1 MPYVMIPGLLS
12 LVGKEAAE
20 KIDSGIT
27 MLMSPPSGGKT
38 LFCRQM
44 ISDYLQS
51 GAYCIYINS
60 SMTRKEYQNLF
71 KNVTNEQQI
80 EKLKF
85 LNPYLVSAGTDETDI
100 STSINDPKLSA
111 TLREIQNT
119 IDAWTT
125 SVTNTNKATTNQESM
140 STVSDNNTKYA
151 IFIDSLTHLITL
163 FEEDKVFKFINALS
177 FLIKEIEATAVITM
191 SGTQSS
197 NGTIMNKLSS
207 IFDIILEIE
216 VQEESDKIKRK
227 LKLVSIK
234 GAGKKSAST
243 VFDIEEDGNLKFESE
258 ATSKSKLSI
267 CGLCKAPILEEP
279 EYYLDMPFHQNHV
292 KIYMKLAGA
301 FGQARV
307 SDAGPSGVIDAS
319 FFFVDVVGLSD
330 PALSVRRQI
339 EKIEVLN
346 DIIGHCETFKKASDK
361 RVLPTGDGMAIGF
374 MLSPESPLQL
384 GIELHKAL
392 KKYNT
397 HTSKEDGSF
406 LDVRIGLASGSVFIV
421 NDVNSNQNIWGP
433 GIIFARRVMDVG
445 DGGHILLAGPL
456 AESLLTLDDK
466 YKGMINLLGDYQVKH
481 GQIIKIY
488 SAFYQNEFG
497 NSAIPVRFKSG

>member
-1 MPYVMIPGLLS
+1 MPEVKIPGLSS
-12 LVGKEAAE
+12 LIGQAAAE
-20 KIDSGIT
+20 KTDSGIIL
-27 MLMSPPSGGKT
+27 LMSPPGGGKT
-38 LFCRQM
+38 LFCRKM
-44 ISDYLQS
+44 ITESLQNGS
-51 GAYCIYINS
+51 ACIYINS

-71 KNVTNEQQI
+71 NNITDEKI

-85 LNPYLVSAGTDETDI
+85 LNPYLVASAKELDT
-100 STSINDPKLSA
+100 STSMNDPKLSA
-111 TLREIQNT
+111 TLQEIQNK
-119 IDAWTT
+119 IDGWSS
-125 SVTNTNKATTNQESM
+125 SVTNPNKGTTQES
-140 STVSDNNTKYA
+140 TPIQSDSTKYV
-151 IFIDSLTHLITL
+151 IVVDSLTHMFTL
-163 FEEDKVFKFINALS
+163 FEEDKVLKFVNALS
-177 FLIKEIEATAVITM
+177 FLIRELEATALITM

-197 NGTIMNKLSS
+197 NGAILNKLSS
-207 IFDIILEIE
+207 IFDIVFEIE
-216 VQEESDKIKRK
+216 VQEDSDKIKRK

-234 GAGKKSAST
+234 GAGSKSAT
-243 VFDIEEDGNLKFESE
+243 ALFNIEEDGNLKFESE
-258 ATSKSKLSI
+258 ASSKSKLSI

-279 EYYLDMPFHQNHV
+279 EYYLDMPFHHNHV

-307 SDAGPSGVIDAS
+307 SDVGPSGVIDAS

-330 PALSVRRQI
+330 PSLSVRRQI
-339 EKIEVLN
+339 EKIEALN
-346 DIIGHCETFKKASDK
+346 NLIGHCETFKKASDK

-374 MLSPESPLQL
+374 MSSPESPLQL
-384 GIELHKAL
+384 GIELHQAL

-406 LDVRIGLASGSVFIV
+406 LGVRIGLASGSVFIV

-466 YKGMINLLGDYQVKH
+466 YRSMINLLGDFQVKH

-488 SAFYQNEFG
+488 SAYSPNEFG
-497 NSAIPVRFKSG
+497 NSAIPARFKS

>member
-1 MPYVMIPGLLS
+1 MPDVIIPGFSS
-12 LVGKEAAE
+12 LIRQAGAE
-20 KIDSGIT
+20 KIDSGIIL
-27 MLMSPPSGGKT
+27 LMSPPGGGKT
-38 LFCRQM
+38 LYCRQM
-44 ISDYLQS
+44 ILESLEE
-51 GAYCIYINS
+51 GASCIYINS
-60 SMTRKEYQNLF
+60 SMTRREYQNLF
-71 KNVTNEQQI
+71 KSVTEEKI
-80 EKLKF
+80 KKLKF
-85 LNPYLVSAGTDETDI
+85 LNPYLVATGNKESDT
-100 STSINDPKLSA
+100 STGINDPKLSA
-111 TLREIQNT
+111 TLQEIQNT
-119 IDAWTT
+119 IDEWTS
-125 SVTNTNKATTNQESM
+125 SVTNTNTGTNQES
-140 STVSDNNTKYA
+140 TTLSDNSKFA
-151 IFIDSLTHLITL
+151 IFIDSLTHMFTL
-163 FEEDKVFKFINALS
+163 FEEDKVLKFINALS
-177 FLIKEIEATAVITM
+177 FLIKELEATALITM

-197 NGTIMNKLSS
+197 NGTILNKLSS
-207 IFDIILEIE
+207 IFDIVLEIE

-227 LKLVSIK
+227 LKLVSMK
-234 GAGKKSAST
+234 GAGSKSSSA

-279 EYYLDMPFHQNHV
+279 EYYLDMPFHHNHV

-307 SDAGPSGVIDAS
+307 SDVGPSGVIDAA

-339 EKIEVLN
+339 EKIEALN
-346 DIIGHCETFKKASDK
+346 DMIGHCETFKKASDK

-384 GIELHKAL
+384 GIDLHHAL

-397 HTSKEDGSF
+397 HTNKEDGSF

-466 YKGMINLLGDYQVKH
+466 YRDMINLLGDYQVKH

-488 SAFYQNEFG
+488 SAHSGNEFG
-497 NSAIPVRFKSG
+497 NSVIPARFKS

>member
-1 MPYVMIPGLLS
+1 MPDVIIPGFSS
-12 LVGKEAAE
+12 LVGQADAE
-20 KIDSGIT
+20 KTDSAIIL
-27 MLMSPPSGGKT
+27 LMSPPGGGKT
-38 LFCRQM
+38 LYCRQM
-44 ISDYLQS
+44 IIESLQN
-51 GAYCIYINS
+51 GASCIYVNS

-71 KNVTNEQQI
+71 KNISDDNI
-80 EKLKF
+80 KKLKF
-85 LNPYLVSAGTDETDI
+85 LNPYLVATATKDSDISAGI
-100 STSINDPKLSA
+100 GDPKLSA
-111 TLREIQNT
+111 TLQEIQNT
-119 IDAWTT
+119 INEWT
-125 SVTNTNKATTNQESM
+125 SSITNTNTGTNQEST
-140 STVSDNNTKYA
+140 STLSNNPKFV
-151 IFIDSLTHLITL
+151 ISIDSLTHMLTL
-163 FEEDKVFKFINALS
+163 FEEDKVLKFINSLS
-177 FLIKEIEATAVITM
+177 FLIKELEATALITM
-191 SGTQSS
+191 SGTLSG
-197 NGTIMNKLSS
+197 NGTILNKLSS
-207 IFDIILEIE
+207 IFDIVFEIE
-216 VQEESDKIKRK
+216 VQEESDKIKRR
-227 LKLVSIK
+227 LKLISMK
-234 GAGKKSAST
+234 GAGNKAAST
-243 VFDIEEDGNLKFESE
+243 LFGIEDEGNLRFDSESK
-258 ATSKSKLSI
+258 SKSKLSI

-279 EYYLDMPFHQNHV
+279 EYYLDMPFHSNHV

-307 SDAGPSGVIDAS
+307 SDVGPSGVIDAS

-339 EKIEVLN
+339 EKIEALN
-346 DIIGHCETFKKASDK
+346 DMIGHCETFKKTSDK

-384 GIELHKAL
+384 GIELHQTL

-397 HTSKEDGSF
+397 HTNKEDGSF

-488 SAFYQNEFG
+488 SAYAGNEFG
-497 NSAIPVRFKSG
+497 NPVTPARFKS

>member
-1 MPYVMIPGLLS
+1 MPDVIIPGFSS
-12 LVGKEAAE
+12 LVGQAGAE
-20 KIDSGIT
+20 KTESGIIL
-27 MLMSPPSGGKT
+27 LMSPPGGGKT
-38 LFCRQM
+38 LYCRQM
-44 ISDYLQS
+44 ILESLED
-51 GAYCIYINS
+51 GASCIYINS

-71 KNVTNEQQI
+71 KSVTE
-80 EKLKF
+80 EKIKKLRF
-85 LNPYLVSAGTDETDI
+85 LNPYLVTTGTKESDI
-100 STSINDPKLSA
+100 STGINDLKLSA
-111 TLREIQNT
+111 TLQEIQNT
-119 IDAWTT
+119 IKQWTS
-125 SVTNTNKATTNQESM
+125 SVTNTNTGTNQES
-140 STVSDNNTKYA
+140 TTLGNNTKYA
-151 IFIDSLTHLITL
+151 IFIDSLTHMFTL
-163 FEEDKVFKFINALS
+163 FEEDKVLKFINALS
-177 FLIKEIEATAVITM
+177 FLIKEIEATALITM

-197 NGTIMNKLSS
+197 NGTILNKLSS
-207 IFDIILEIE
+207 IFDIVLEID
-216 VQEESDKIKRK
+216 VQEEADKIKRK
-227 LKLVSIK
+227 LKLVSMK
-234 GAGKKSAST
+234 GAGSKSASA

-279 EYYLDMPFHQNHV
+279 EYYLDMPFHHNHV

-307 SDAGPSGVIDAS
+307 SDVGPSGVIDAA

-339 EKIEVLN
+339 EKIEALN
-346 DIIGHCETFKKASDK
+346 DMIGHCETFKKASDK

-384 GIELHKAL
+384 GIDLHHAL

-397 HTSKEDGSF
+397 HTNKEDGSF

-466 YKGMINLLGDYQVKH
+466 YRGMINLLGDYQVKH

-488 SAFYQNEFG
+488 SAYSGNEFG
-497 NSAIPVRFKSG
+497 NSAVPARFKS

>member
-1 MPYVMIPGLLS
+1 MPDVIIPGFSS
-12 LVGKEAAE
+12 LVGQAGAE
-20 KIDSGIT
+20 KTDSGIIL
-27 MLMSPPSGGKT
+27 LMSPPGGGKT
-38 LFCRQM
+38 LYCRQM
-44 ISDYLQS
+44 ILDSLEN
-51 GAYCIYINS
+51 GASCIYINS

-71 KNVTNEQQI
+71 KSITEEKI
-80 EKLKF
+80 KKLKF
-85 LNPYLVSAGTDETDI
+85 LNPYLVATGTKESDI
-100 STSINDPKLSA
+100 STGINDPKLSA
-111 TLREIQNT
+111 TLQEIQNT
-119 IDAWTT
+119 IDEWTS
-125 SVTNTNKATTNQESM
+125 SVTNTNTGTNQES
-140 STVSDNNTKYA
+140 TTLSDNTKYA
-151 IFIDSLTHLITL
+151 IFIDSLTHMFTL
-163 FEEDKVFKFINALS
+163 FEEDKVLKFINALS
-177 FLIKEIEATAVITM
+177 FLIKELEATALITM

-197 NGTIMNKLSS
+197 NGTILNKLSS
-207 IFDIILEIE
+207 IFDIVLEID
-216 VQEESDKIKRK
+216 VQEEADKIKRK
-227 LKLVSIK
+227 LKLVSMK
-234 GAGKKSAST
+234 GAGSKSASA

-258 ATSKSKLSI
+258 AASKSKLSI

-279 EYYLDMPFHQNHV
+279 EYYLDMPFHHNHV

-307 SDAGPSGVIDAS
+307 SDVGPSGVIDAA

-339 EKIEVLN
+339 EKIEALN
-346 DIIGHCETFKKASDK
+346 DMIGHCETFKKASDK

-384 GIELHKAL
+384 GIDSHHAL

-397 HTSKEDGSF
+397 HTNKEDGSF

-466 YKGMINLLGDYQVKH
+466 YRGMINLLGDYQVKH

-488 SAFYQNEFG
+488 SAYSGNEFG
-497 NSAIPVRFKSG
+497 NSATPARFKS

>member
-1 MPYVMIPGLLS
+1 MPDVIIPGFSS
-12 LVGKEAAE
+12 LVGQAGAE
-20 KIDSGIT
+20 KADSGIIL
-27 MLMSPPSGGKT
+27 LMSPPGGGKT
-38 LFCRQM
+38 LYCRQM
-44 ISDYLQS
+44 ILESLEN
-51 GAYCIYINS
+51 GASCIYINS

-71 KNVTNEQQI
+71 KSVTEEKI
-80 EKLKF
+80 KKLKF
-85 LNPYLVSAGTDETDI
+85 LNPYLVATGTEESDI
-100 STSINDPKLSA
+100 STGINDPKLSA
-111 TLREIQNT
+111 TLQEIQNT
-119 IDAWTT
+119 IDEWTS
-125 SVTNTNKATTNQESM
+125 SVTNTNTGTNQES
-140 STVSDNNTKYA
+140 TTLSDNTKYA
-151 IFIDSLTHLITL
+151 IFIDSLTHMFTL
-163 FEEDKVFKFINALS
+163 FEEDKVLKFINALS
-177 FLIKEIEATAVITM
+177 FLIKELEATGLITM

-197 NGTIMNKLSS
+197 NGTILNKLSS
-207 IFDIILEIE
+207 IFDIVLEID

-227 LKLVSIK
+227 LKLVSMK
-234 GAGKKSAST
+234 GAGSKSASA

-258 ATSKSKLSI
+258 ATLKSKLSI

-279 EYYLDMPFHQNHV
+279 EYHLDMPFHHNHV

-307 SDAGPSGVIDAS
+307 SDAGPSGVIDAA

-339 EKIEVLN
+339 EKIEALN

-384 GIELHKAL
+384 GIDLHHAL

-397 HTSKEDGSF
+397 HTNKEDGSF

-466 YKGMINLLGDYQVKH
+466 YRGMINLLGDYQVKH

-488 SAFYQNEFG
+488 SAYLGNEFG
-497 NSAIPVRFKSG
+497 NSVIPARFRS

>member
-1 MPYVMIPGLLS
+1 MPDVIIPGFSS
-12 LVGKEAAE
+12 LVGQAGAE
-20 KIDSGIT
+20 KTDSGIIL
-27 MLMSPPSGGKT
+27 LMSPPGGGKT
-38 LFCRQM
+38 LYCRQM
-44 ISDYLQS
+44 ILESLEN
-51 GAYCIYINS
+51 GASCIYINS

-71 KNVTNEQQI
+71 KSVTEEKI
-80 EKLKF
+80 KKLKF
-85 LNPYLVSAGTDETDI
+85 LNPYLVATGTKESDI
-100 STSINDPKLSA
+100 STGINDPKLSA
-111 TLREIQNT
+111 TLQEIQNT
-119 IDAWTT
+119 INEWTS
-125 SVTNTNKATTNQESM
+125 SVTKTNTGTNQES
-140 STVSDNNTKYA
+140 TTLSDNTKYA
-151 IFIDSLTHLITL
+151 IFIDSLTHMFTL
-163 FEEDKVFKFINALS
+163 FEEDKVLKFINALS
-177 FLIKEIEATAVITM
+177 FLIKELEATALITM

-197 NGTIMNKLSS
+197 NGTILNKLSS
-207 IFDIILEIE
+207 IFDIVLEID
-216 VQEESDKIKRK
+216 VQEEADKIKRK
-227 LKLVSIK
+227 LKLVSMK
-234 GAGKKSAST
+234 GAGSKSASA

-279 EYYLDMPFHQNHV
+279 EYYLDMPFHHNHV

-307 SDAGPSGVIDAS
+307 SDVGPSGVIDAA

-339 EKIEVLN
+339 EKIEALN
-346 DIIGHCETFKKASDK
+346 DMIGHCETFKKASDK

-384 GIELHKAL
+384 GIDLHHAL

-397 HTSKEDGSF
+397 HTNKEDGSF

-421 NDVNSNQNIWGP
+421 NDENSNQNIWGP

-466 YKGMINLLGDYQVKH
+466 YKSMINLLGDYQVKH

-488 SAFYQNEFG
+488 SAYSGNEFG
-497 NSAIPVRFKSG
+497 NSSTPVRFKS

>member
-1 MPYVMIPGLLS
+1 MPDVIIPGFSS
-12 LVGKEAAE
+12 LVGQAGAE
-20 KIDSGIT
+20 KTDSGIIL
-27 MLMSPPSGGKT
+27 LMSPPGGGKT
-38 LFCRQM
+38 LYCRQM
-44 ISDYLQS
+44 ILESLEN
-51 GAYCIYINS
+51 GASCIYINS

-71 KNVTNEQQI
+71 KSVTEEKI
-80 EKLKF
+80 KKLKF
-85 LNPYLVSAGTDETDI
+85 LNPYLVATGTKESDI
-100 STSINDPKLSA
+100 STGINDPKLSA
-111 TLREIQNT
+111 TLQEIQNT
-119 IDAWTT
+119 IDEWTS
-125 SVTNTNKATTNQESM
+125 SVTNTNTGTNQES
-140 STVSDNNTKYA
+140 TTLSDNTKYA
-151 IFIDSLTHLITL
+151 IFIDSLTHMFTL
-163 FEEDKVFKFINALS
+163 FEEDKVLKFINALS
-177 FLIKEIEATAVITM
+177 FLIKELEATALITM

-197 NGTIMNKLSS
+197 NGTILNKLSS
-207 IFDIILEIE
+207 IFDIVLEID
-216 VQEESDKIKRK
+216 VQEEADKIKRK
-227 LKLVSIK
+227 LKLVSMK
-234 GAGKKSAST
+234 GAGSKSASA

-279 EYYLDMPFHQNHV
+279 EYYLDMPFHHNHV

-307 SDAGPSGVIDAS
+307 SDVGPSGVIDAA

-339 EKIEVLN
+339 EKIEALN
-346 DIIGHCETFKKASDK
+346 DMIGHCETFKKASDK

-384 GIELHKAL
+384 GIDLHHAL

-397 HTSKEDGSF
+397 HTNKEDGSF

-488 SAFYQNEFG
+488 SAYSGNEFG
-497 NSAIPVRFKSG
+497 NSIIPARFKS

>member
-1 MPYVMIPGLLS
+1 MPDVIIPGFSS
-12 LVGKEAAE
+12 LVGQAGAE
-20 KIDSGIT
+20 KIDSGIIL
-27 MLMSPPSGGKT
+27 LMSPPGGGKT
-38 LFCRQM
+38 LYCRQM
-44 ISDYLQS
+44 ILESLED
-51 GAYCIYINS
+51 GASCIYINS

-71 KNVTNEQQI
+71 KSVTE
-80 EKLKF
+80 EKIKKLRF
-85 LNPYLVSAGTDETDI
+85 LNPYLVTTGTKESDI
-100 STSINDPKLSA
+100 STGINDLKLSA
-111 TLREIQNT
+111 TLQEIQNT
-119 IDAWTT
+119 INQWTS
-125 SVTNTNKATTNQESM
+125 SVTNTNTGTNQES
-140 STVSDNNTKYA
+140 TTLGNNTKYA
-151 IFIDSLTHLITL
+151 IFIDSLTHMFTL
-163 FEEDKVFKFINALS
+163 FEEDKVLKFINALS
-177 FLIKEIEATAVITM
+177 FLIKEIEATALITM

-197 NGTIMNKLSS
+197 NGTILNKLSS
-207 IFDIILEIE
+207 IFDIVLEID
-216 VQEESDKIKRK
+216 VQEEADKIKRK
-227 LKLVSIK
+227 LKLVSMK
-234 GAGKKSAST
+234 GAGSKSASA

-279 EYYLDMPFHQNHV
+279 EYYLDMPFHHNHV

-307 SDAGPSGVIDAS
+307 SDVGPSGVIDAA

-339 EKIEVLN
+339 EKIEALN
-346 DIIGHCETFKKASDK
+346 DMIGHCETFKKASDK

-384 GIELHKAL
+384 GIDLHHAL

-397 HTSKEDGSF
+397 HTNKEDGSF
-406 LDVRIGLASGSVFIV
+406 LDVRIGLASGPVFIV

-466 YKGMINLLGDYQVKH
+466 YRGMINLLGDYQVKH

-488 SAFYQNEFG
+488 SAYSGNEFG
-497 NSAIPVRFKSG
+497 NSAVPARFKS

>member
-1 MPYVMIPGLLS
+1 MIPGLSS
-12 LVGKEAAE
+12 LVGQAAAE
-20 KIDSGIT
+20 KTDSGIIL
-27 MLMSPPSGGKT
+27 LMSPPGGGKT

-44 ISDYLQS
+44 IKDSLQN
-51 GAYCIYINS
+51 GTECIYINS

-71 KNVTNEQQI
+71 SVTDEKI

-85 LNPYLVSAGTDETDI
+85 LNPYLVATSTKESDI
-100 STSINDPKLSA
+100 SNSLNDPKLSA
-111 TLREIQNT
+111 TLQEIQNT
-119 IDAWTT
+119 IDKWSS
-125 SVTNTNKATTNQESM
+125 SVTNTNEESSQEST
-140 STVSDNNTKYA
+140 STRSNPPKYA
-151 IFIDSLTHLITL
+151 IVLDSLTHMFTL
-163 FEEDKVFKFINALS
+163 FEEDKVMKFVNALS
-177 FLIKEIEATAVITM
+177 FLIKELEATALITM

-197 NGTIMNKLSS
+197 NGTILNKLSS
-207 IFDIILEIE
+207 IFDIVLEIE
-216 VQEESDKIKRK
+216 VQQDSDKIKRK
-227 LKLVSIK
+227 LKLLSFK
-234 GAGKKSAST
+234 GGGGTKSAT
-243 VFDIEEDGNLKFESE
+243 ALFNIEEEGNLKFESE
-258 ATSKSKLSI
+258 ASSKSKLSI

-292 KIYMKLAGA
+292 KIYLKLAGA

-307 SDAGPSGVIDAS
+307 SDVGPSGVIDAA

-339 EKIEVLN
+339 EKIEALN
-346 DIIGHCETFKKASDK
+346 DMISHCDTFKKASDK

-384 GIELHKAL
+384 GIDLHQAL
-392 KKYNT
+392 KKYNS

-406 LDVRIGLASGSVFIV
+406 LDARIGLASGSVFIV

-456 AESLLTLDDK
+456 AESLLALDDK
-466 YKGMINLLGDYQVKH
+466 YRSMINLLGDFQLKH
-481 GQIIKIY
+481 GQVIKIY
-488 SAFYQNEFG
+488 SAYSLNEFG
-497 NSAIPVRFKSG
+497 NSAIPGRFKS

>member
-1 MPYVMIPGLLS
+1 MPEVLIPGLSS
-12 LVGKEAAE
+12 LIGQAAAE
-20 KIDSGIT
+20 KTDSGIIL
-27 MLMSPPSGGKT
+27 LMSPPGGGKT
-38 LFCRQM
+38 LFCRKM
-44 ISDYLQS
+44 ITESLQNGS
-51 GAYCIYINS
+51 ACIYINS

-71 KNVTNEQQI
+71 NNITDEKI
-80 EKLKF
+80 ERLKF
-85 LNPYLVSAGTDETDI
+85 LNPYLVASAKESDT
-100 STSINDPKLSA
+100 STSMNDPKLSA
-111 TLREIQNT
+111 TLQEIQNT
-119 IDAWTT
+119 MDEWAAS
-125 SVTNTNKATTNQESM
+125 SVTNIKEGTSQEST
-140 STVSDNNTKYA
+140 STRSNSLKYA
-151 IFIDSLTHLITL
+151 IVLDSLTHMFTL
-163 FEEDKVFKFINALS
+163 FEEDKVLKFVNALS
-177 FLIKEIEATAVITM
+177 FLIRELEATALITM

-197 NGTIMNKLSS
+197 NGAILNKLSS
-207 IFDIILEIE
+207 IFDIVFEIE
-216 VQEESDKIKRK
+216 VQEDSDKVKRK

-234 GAGKKSAST
+234 GTGSKSAT
-243 VFDIEEDGNLKFESE
+243 ALFNIEEDGNLKFESE
-258 ATSKSKLSI
+258 VSSKSKLSI

-279 EYYLDMPFHQNHV
+279 EYYLDMPFHHNHV

-307 SDAGPSGVIDAS
+307 SDVGPSGVIDAS
-319 FFFVDVVGLSD
+319 FFFIDVVGLSD

-339 EKIEVLN
+339 EKIEALN
-346 DIIGHCETFKKASDK
+346 NLIGHCETFKKASDK

-374 MLSPESPLQL
+374 MSSPESPLQL
-384 GIELHKAL
+384 GIELHQAL

-466 YKGMINLLGDYQVKH
+466 YRSMINLLGDFQVKH

-488 SAFYQNEFG
+488 SAYSPNEFG
-497 NSAIPVRFKSG
+497 NSAIPARFKS

>member
-1 MPYVMIPGLLS
+1 MPDVIIPGFSS
-12 LVGKEAAE
+12 LVGQAGAE
-20 KIDSGIT
+20 KTESGIIL
-27 MLMSPPSGGKT
+27 LMSPPGGGKT
-38 LFCRQM
+38 LYCRQM
-44 ISDYLQS
+44 ILESLED
-51 GAYCIYINS
+51 GASCIYINS

-71 KNVTNEQQI
+71 KSVTE
-80 EKLKF
+80 EKIKKLRF
-85 LNPYLVSAGTDETDI
+85 LNPYLVTTGTKESDI
-100 STSINDPKLSA
+100 STGINDLKLSA
-111 TLREIQNT
+111 TLQEIQNT
-119 IDAWTT
+119 IDEWTS
-125 SVTNTNKATTNQESM
+125 SVTNTNTGTNQES
-140 STVSDNNTKYA
+140 TTLGNNTKYA
-151 IFIDSLTHLITL
+151 IFIDSLTHMFTL
-163 FEEDKVFKFINALS
+163 FEEDKVLKFINALS
-177 FLIKEIEATAVITM
+177 FLIKELEATALITM

-197 NGTIMNKLSS
+197 NGTILNKLSS
-207 IFDIILEIE
+207 IFDIVLEID
-216 VQEESDKIKRK
+216 VQEEADKIKRK
-227 LKLVSIK
+227 LKLVSMK
-234 GAGKKSAST
+234 GAGSKSAST
-243 VFDIEEDGNLKFESE
+243 IFDIEEDGKLKFESE
-258 ATSKSKLSI
+258 ATTKSKLSI

-279 EYYLDMPFHQNHV
+279 EYYLDMPFHHNHV

-307 SDAGPSGVIDAS
+307 SDVGPSGVIDAA

-339 EKIEVLN
+339 EKIEALN
-346 DIIGHCETFKKASDK
+346 DMIGHCETFKKASDK

-384 GIELHKAL
+384 GIDLHHAL

-397 HTSKEDGSF
+397 HTNKEDGSF

-466 YKGMINLLGDYQVKH
+466 YRGMINLLGDYQVKH

-488 SAFYQNEFG
+488 SAYSGNEFG
-497 NSAIPVRFKSG
+497 NSAVPARFKS

>member
-1 MPYVMIPGLLS
+1 MPELRIPGLSS
-12 LVGKEAAE
+12 LLGEATAE
-20 KIDSGIT
+20 KTDSAIIL
-27 MLMSPPSGGKT
+27 LMSPPGGGKT

-44 ISDYLQS
+44 ITDSLES
-51 GAYCIYINS
+51 GSMCIYINS
-60 SMTRKEYQNLF
+60 SMTRKEYGKLF
-71 KNVTNEQQI
+71 NNVTEPKIKN
-80 EKLKF
+80 LKF
-85 LNPYLVSAGTDETDI
+85 LNPYLVSTADKDSDS
-100 STSINDPKLSA
+100 STGINDPKLSA
-111 TLREIQNT
+111 TLQEIQNIVNEWSASIT
-119 IDAWTT
+119 NSGDLSNQATETT
-125 SVTNTNKATTNQESM
+125 L
-140 STVSDNNTKYA
+140 NNPPKCA
-151 IFIDSLTHLITL
+151 IVLDSLTHMFTI
-163 FEEDKVFKFINALS
+163 FEEDKVLKFINALS
-177 FLIKEIEATAVITM
+177 FTIKELEATSVITM

-197 NGTIMNKLSS
+197 NEPILNKLSS
-207 IFDIILEIE
+207 IFDIVFEIE
-216 VQEESDKIKRK
+216 IQQDSDKVKRK
-227 LKLVSIK
+227 LRLVSIK
-234 GAGKKSAST
+234 GGNSKSSST
-243 VFDIEEDGNLKFESE
+243 LFNIEQDGNLKFESE
-258 ATSKSKLSI
+258 ASSKSKLSI

-279 EYYLDMPFHQNHV
+279 EYYLDMPFHHSHV

-307 SDAGPSGVIDAS
+307 SDVGPSGVIDAA

-339 EKIEVLN
+339 EKIEALN
-346 DIIGHCETFKKASDK
+346 DLIGHCEIFKKTSDK

-384 GIELHKAL
+384 GIELHQAL

-397 HTSKEDGSF
+397 HTHKEDGSF

-466 YKGMINLLGDYQVKH
+466 YRNVIKLLGDFQVKH

-488 SAFYQNEFG
+488 SAYSPNEFG
-497 NSAIPVRFKSG
+497 NPVTPARFKS

>member
-1 MPYVMIPGLLS
+1 MPDVIIPGFSS
-12 LVGKEAAE
+12 LVRQAGAE
-20 KIDSGIT
+20 KIDSGIIL
-27 MLMSPPSGGKT
+27 LMSPPGGGKT
-38 LFCRQM
+38 LYCRQM
-44 ISDYLQS
+44 ILESLEE
-51 GAYCIYINS
+51 GASCIYINS

-71 KNVTNEQQI
+71 KSVTE
-80 EKLKF
+80 EKVKKLKF
-85 LNPYLVSAGTDETDI
+85 LNPYLVATGNKESDT
-100 STSINDPKLSA
+100 STGINDPKLSA
-111 TLREIQNT
+111 TLQEIQNT
-119 IDAWTT
+119 IDEWTS
-125 SVTNTNKATTNQESM
+125 SVTNTNTGTNQESTTLNDY
-140 STVSDNNTKYA
+140 SKFV
-151 IFIDSLTHLITL
+151 IFIDSLTHMFTL
-163 FEEDKVFKFINALS
+163 FEEDKVLKFINALS
-177 FLIKEIEATAVITM
+177 FLIKELEATALITM

-197 NGTIMNKLSS
+197 NGTILNKLSS
-207 IFDIILEIE
+207 IFDIVLEIE

-227 LKLVSIK
+227 LKLVSMK
-234 GAGKKSAST
+234 GAGSKSSSA

-279 EYYLDMPFHQNHV
+279 EYYLDMPFHHNHV

-307 SDAGPSGVIDAS
+307 SDVGPSGVIDAA

-339 EKIEVLN
+339 EKIEALN
-346 DIIGHCETFKKASDK
+346 DMIGHCETFKKASDK

-384 GIELHKAL
+384 GIDLHHAL
-392 KKYNT
+392 RKYNT
-397 HTSKEDGSF
+397 HTNKEDGSF

-466 YKGMINLLGDYQVKH
+466 YRAMINLLGEYQVKH

-488 SAFYQNEFG
+488 SAYSGNEFG
-497 NSAIPVRFKSG
+497 NSVIPARFKS

>member
-1 MPYVMIPGLLS
+1 MPDVIIPGFSS
-12 LVGKEAAE
+12 LVRQAGAE
-20 KIDSGIT
+20 KIDSGIIL
-27 MLMSPPSGGKT
+27 LMSPPGGGKT
-38 LFCRQM
+38 LYCRQM
-44 ISDYLQS
+44 ILESLEE
-51 GAYCIYINS
+51 GASCIYINS

-71 KNVTNEQQI
+71 KSVTEEKI
-80 EKLKF
+80 KKLKF
-85 LNPYLVSAGTDETDI
+85 LNPYLVATGNKESDT
-100 STSINDPKLSA
+100 STGINDPKLSA
-111 TLREIQNT
+111 TLQEIQNT
-119 IDAWTT
+119 IDEWTS
-125 SVTNTNKATTNQESM
+125 SVTNTNTGTNQES
-140 STVSDNNTKYA
+140 TTLSDNSKFA
-151 IFIDSLTHLITL
+151 IFIDSLTHMFTL
-163 FEEDKVFKFINALS
+163 FEEDKVLKFINALS
-177 FLIKEIEATAVITM
+177 FLIKELEATALITM

-197 NGTIMNKLSS
+197 NGTILNKLSS
-207 IFDIILEIE
+207 IFDIVLEIE

-227 LKLVSIK
+227 LKLVSMK
-234 GAGKKSAST
+234 GAGSKSSSSA

-279 EYYLDMPFHQNHV
+279 EYYLDMPFHHNHV

-307 SDAGPSGVIDAS
+307 SDVGPSGVIDAA

-339 EKIEVLN
+339 EKIEALN
-346 DIIGHCETFKKASDK
+346 DMIGHCETFKKASDK

-384 GIELHKAL
+384 GIDLHHAL

-397 HTSKEDGSF
+397 HTNKEDGSF

-466 YKGMINLLGDYQVKH
+466 YRGMINLLGDYQVKH

-488 SAFYQNEFG
+488 SAYSGNEFG
-497 NSAIPVRFKSG
+497 NSVIPARFKS

>member
-1 MPYVMIPGLLS
+1 MPDVIIPGFSS
-12 LVGKEAAE
+12 LVGQAGAE
-20 KIDSGIT
+20 KTDSGIIL
-27 MLMSPPSGGKT
+27 LMSPPGGGKT
-38 LFCRQM
+38 LYCRQM
-44 ISDYLQS
+44 ILESLEN
-51 GAYCIYINS
+51 GASCIYINS

-71 KNVTNEQQI
+71 KSVTEEKI
-80 EKLKF
+80 KKLKF
-85 LNPYLVSAGTDETDI
+85 LNPYLVATGTKESDI
-100 STSINDPKLSA
+100 STGINDPKLSA
-111 TLREIQNT
+111 TLQEIQNT
-119 IDAWTT
+119 IDEWTS
-125 SVTNTNKATTNQESM
+125 SVTNTNTGTNQES
-140 STVSDNNTKYA
+140 TTLSDNTKYA
-151 IFIDSLTHLITL
+151 IFIDSLTHMFTL
-163 FEEDKVFKFINALS
+163 FEEDKVLKFINALS
-177 FLIKEIEATAVITM
+177 FLIKELEATALITM

-197 NGTIMNKLSS
+197 NGTILNKLSS
-207 IFDIILEIE
+207 IFDIVLEID
-216 VQEESDKIKRK
+216 VQEEADKIKRK
-227 LKLVSIK
+227 LKLVSMK
-234 GAGKKSAST
+234 GAGSKSASA

-279 EYYLDMPFHQNHV
+279 EYYLDMPFHHNHV

-307 SDAGPSGVIDAS
+307 SDVGPSGVIDAA

-339 EKIEVLN
+339 EKIEALN
-346 DIIGHCETFKKASDK
+346 DMIGHCETFKKASDK

-384 GIELHKAL
+384 GIDLHHAL

-397 HTSKEDGSF
+397 HTNKEDGSF

-445 DGGHILLAGPL
+445 DGGHILIAGPL

-466 YKGMINLLGDYQVKH
+466 YRGMINLLGDYQVKH

-488 SAFYQNEFG
+488 SAYSGNEFG
-497 NSAIPVRFKSG
+497 NSAIPARFKS

>member
-1 MPYVMIPGLLS
+1 MPDVIIPGFSS
-12 LVGKEAAE
+12 LVGQAGAE
-20 KIDSGIT
+20 KTDSGIIL
-27 MLMSPPSGGKT
+27 LMSPPGGGKT
-38 LFCRQM
+38 LYCRQM
-44 ISDYLQS
+44 ILESLEN
-51 GAYCIYINS
+51 GASCIYINS

-71 KNVTNEQQI
+71 KSVTEEKI
-80 EKLKF
+80 KKLKF
-85 LNPYLVSAGTDETDI
+85 LNPYLVATGTKESDI
-100 STSINDPKLSA
+100 STGINDPKLSA
-111 TLREIQNT
+111 TLQEIQNT
-119 IDAWTT
+119 IDEWTS
-125 SVTNTNKATTNQESM
+125 SVTNTNTGTNQES
-140 STVSDNNTKYA
+140 TTLSDNTKYA
-151 IFIDSLTHLITL
+151 IFIDSLTHMFTL
-163 FEEDKVFKFINALS
+163 FEEDKVLKFINALS
-177 FLIKEIEATAVITM
+177 FLLKELEATALITM

-197 NGTIMNKLSS
+197 NGTILNKLSS
-207 IFDIILEIE
+207 IFDIVLEIE

-227 LKLVSIK
+227 LKLVSMK
-234 GAGKKSAST
+234 GAGSSKSASA

-279 EYYLDMPFHQNHV
+279 EYYLDMPFHHNHV

-307 SDAGPSGVIDAS
+307 SDAGPSGVIDAA

-339 EKIEVLN
+339 EKIEALN

-384 GIELHKAL
+384 GIDLHHAL

-397 HTSKEDGSF
+397 HTNKEDGSF

-466 YKGMINLLGDYQVKH
+466 YKGVINLLGDYQVKH

-488 SAFYQNEFG
+488 SAYSGNEFG
-497 NSAIPVRFKSG
+497 NSVIPARFKS

>member
-1 MPYVMIPGLLS
+1 MPELRIPGLSS
-12 LVGKEAAE
+12 LLGEATAE
-20 KIDSGIT
+20 KTDSAIIL
-27 MLMSPPSGGKT
+27 LMSPPGGGKT

-44 ISDYLQS
+44 ITDSLES
-51 GAYCIYINS
+51 GFLCIYINS
-60 SMTRKEYQNLF
+60 SMTRKEYGKLF
-71 KNVTNEQQI
+71 NNVTDPEIKN
-80 EKLKF
+80 LKF
-85 LNPYLVSAGTDETDI
+85 LNPYLVSTSDKELEN
-100 STSINDPKLSA
+100 STGINDPKLSA
-111 TLREIQNT
+111 TLQEIQNI
-119 IDAWTT
+119 IDEWSA
-125 SVTNTNKATTNQESM
+125 SNTNIGDPSHQATGSIL
-140 STVSDNNTKYA
+140 NNPPKCA
-151 IFIDSLTHLITL
+151 IVLDSLTHMFTI
-163 FEEDKVFKFINALS
+163 FEEDKVLKFINALS
-177 FLIKEIEATAVITM
+177 FIIKELEAISLITM

-197 NGTIMNKLSS
+197 NEPILNKLSS
-207 IFDIILEIE
+207 IFDIVFEIAI
-216 VQEESDKIKRK
+216 QEESDKIKRK
-227 LKLVSIK
+227 LRLVSIK
-234 GAGKKSAST
+234 GGSSKSSST
-243 VFDIEEDGNLKFESE
+243 LFNIEQDGNLKFESE
-258 ATSKSKLSI
+258 ASSKSKFSI

-279 EYYLDMPFHQNHV
+279 EYYLDMPFHHSHV

-307 SDAGPSGVIDAS
+307 SDVGPSGVIEAA

-339 EKIEVLN
+339 EKIEALN
-346 DIIGHCETFKKASDK
+346 DMIGHCEIFKKTSDK

-384 GIELHKAL
+384 GIELHQAL

-397 HTSKEDGSF
+397 HTHKEDGSF

-456 AESLLTLDDK
+456 AESLLALDDK
-466 YKGMINLLGDYQVKH
+466 YRNIIKLLGDFQLKH

-488 SAFYQNEFG
+488 SAYSPNEFG
-497 NSAIPVRFKSG
+497 NPVTPARFKP

>member
-1 MPYVMIPGLLS
+1 MPDVIIPGFSS
-12 LVGKEAAE
+12 LVGQAGAE
-20 KIDSGIT
+20 KTDSGIIL
-27 MLMSPPSGGKT
+27 LMSSPGAGKT
-38 LFCRQM
+38 LYCRQM
-44 ISDYLQS
+44 ILESLEN
-51 GAYCIYINS
+51 GAFCIYINS

-71 KNVTNEQQI
+71 KSVSEEKI
-80 EKLKF
+80 KKLKF
-85 LNPYLVSAGTDETDI
+85 LNPYLVTTGTKESDI
-100 STSINDPKLSA
+100 LSTGINDPKLSA
-111 TLREIQNT
+111 TLQEIQNT
-119 IDAWTT
+119 IDEWT
-125 SVTNTNKATTNQESM
+125 SPVTNANTGTNQES
-140 STVSDNNTKYA
+140 TTLSDNTKFA
-151 IFIDSLTHLITL
+151 IFIDSLTHMLTL
-163 FEEDKVFKFINALS
+163 FEEDKVLKFINTLS
-177 FLIKEIEATAVITM
+177 FLIKELEATALITM

-197 NGTIMNKLSS
+197 NGTILNKLSS
-207 IFDIILEIE
+207 IFDVVLEIE
-216 VQEESDKIKRK
+216 VQEEADKIKRK

-234 GAGKKSAST
+234 GAGSKSASS
-243 VFDIEEDGNLKFESE
+243 VFEIEEQGNLKFESE

-279 EYYLDMPFHQNHV
+279 EYYLDMPFHHNHV

-307 SDAGPSGVIDAS
+307 SDVGPSGVIDAA

-339 EKIEVLN
+339 EKIEALN
-346 DIIGHCETFKKASDK
+346 DMIGHCETFKKASDK

-384 GIELHKAL
+384 GIDLHHAL

-397 HTSKEDGSF
+397 HTNKEDGSF

-466 YKGMINLLGDYQVKH
+466 YRGMINLLGDYQVKH

-488 SAFYQNEFG
+488 SAYSGNEFG
-497 NSAIPVRFKSG
+497 NSAVPARFKS

>member
-1 MPYVMIPGLLS
+1 MPDVIIPGFSS
-12 LVGKEAAE
+12 LVGQAGAE
-20 KIDSGIT
+20 KTDSGILL
-27 MLMSPPSGGKT
+27 LMSPPGGGKT
-38 LFCRQM
+38 LYCRQM
-44 ISDYLQS
+44 ILESLEN
-51 GAYCIYINS
+51 GASCIYINS

-71 KNVTNEQQI
+71 KNITEEKI
-80 EKLKF
+80 KKLKF
-85 LNPYLVSAGTDETDI
+85 LNPYLVATGTRESDI
-100 STSINDPKLSA
+100 STGINDPKLSA
-111 TLREIQNT
+111 TLQEIQNT
-119 IDAWTT
+119 IDEWTS
-125 SVTNTNKATTNQESM
+125 SVTNTNTGTNQESTTL
-140 STVSDNNTKYA
+140 SHNTKYA
-151 IFIDSLTHLITL
+151 IFIDSLTHMFTL
-163 FEEDKVFKFINALS
+163 FEEDKVLKFINALS
-177 FLIKEIEATAVITM
+177 FLIKELEATALITM

-197 NGTIMNKLSS
+197 NGTILNKLSS
-207 IFDIILEIE
+207 IFDIVLEID
-216 VQEESDKIKRK
+216 VQEEADKIKRK
-227 LKLVSIK
+227 LKLVSMK
-234 GAGKKSAST
+234 GAGSKSASA

-279 EYYLDMPFHQNHV
+279 EYYLDMPFHHNHV

-307 SDAGPSGVIDAS
+307 SDVGPSGVIDAA

-339 EKIEVLN
+339 EKIEALN

-384 GIELHKAL
+384 GIDLHHAL

-397 HTSKEDGSF
+397 HTNKEDGSF

-445 DGGHILLAGPL
+445 DGGHILLAGLL

-466 YKGMINLLGDYQVKH
+466 YRGMITLLGDYQVKH

-488 SAFYQNEFG
+488 SAYSGNEFG
-497 NSAIPVRFKSG
+497 NSAIPARFKS

>member
-1 MPYVMIPGLLS
+1 MPDVIIPGFSS
-12 LVGKEAAE
+12 LVGQAGAE
-20 KIDSGIT
+20 KTDSGIIL
-27 MLMSPPSGGKT
+27 LMSPPGGGKT
-38 LFCRQM
+38 LYCRQM
-44 ISDYLQS
+44 ILESLEN
-51 GAYCIYINS
+51 GASCIYINS

-71 KNVTNEQQI
+71 KSVTEEKI
-80 EKLKF
+80 KKLKF
-85 LNPYLVSAGTDETDI
+85 LNPYLVATGTKESDI
-100 STSINDPKLSA
+100 STGINDPKLSA
-111 TLREIQNT
+111 TLQEIQNT
-119 IDAWTT
+119 IDEWTS
-125 SVTNTNKATTNQESM
+125 SVTNTNTGTNQES
-140 STVSDNNTKYA
+140 TTLSDNTKYV
-151 IFIDSLTHLITL
+151 IFIDSLTHMFTL
-163 FEEDKVFKFINALS
+163 FEEDKVLKFINALS
-177 FLIKEIEATAVITM
+177 FLIKELEATALITM

-197 NGTIMNKLSS
+197 NGTILNKLSS
-207 IFDIILEIE
+207 IFDIVLEIN
-216 VQEESDKIKRK
+216 VQEEADKIKRK
-227 LKLVSIK
+227 LKLVSMK
-234 GAGKKSAST
+234 GAGSKSAST

-279 EYYLDMPFHQNHV
+279 EYYLDMPFHHNHV

-307 SDAGPSGVIDAS
+307 SDVGPSGVIDAA

-339 EKIEVLN
+339 EKIEALN
-346 DIIGHCETFKKASDK
+346 DMIGHCETFKKASDK

-384 GIELHKAL
+384 GIDLHHAL

-397 HTSKEDGSF
+397 HTNKEDGSF

-488 SAFYQNEFG
+488 SAYSGNEFG
-497 NSAIPVRFKSG
+497 NSVIPARFKS

>member
-1 MPYVMIPGLLS
+1 MPDVIIPGFSS
-12 LVGKEAAE
+12 LVGQAGAE
-20 KIDSGIT
+20 KTDSGIIL
-27 MLMSPPSGGKT
+27 LMSPPGGGKT
-38 LFCRQM
+38 LYCRQM
-44 ISDYLQS
+44 ILESLEN
-51 GAYCIYINS
+51 GASCIYINS

-71 KNVTNEQQI
+71 KSVTEEKI
-80 EKLKF
+80 KKLKF
-85 LNPYLVSAGTDETDI
+85 LNPYLVATGTKESDL
-100 STSINDPKLSA
+100 STGINDPKLSA
-111 TLREIQNT
+111 TLQEIQNT
-119 IDAWTT
+119 IDEWTS
-125 SVTNTNKATTNQESM
+125 SVTNTNTGTNQES
-140 STVSDNNTKYA
+140 TTLSDNTKYV
-151 IFIDSLTHLITL
+151 IFIDSLTHMFTL
-163 FEEDKVFKFINALS
+163 FEEDKVLKFINALS
-177 FLIKEIEATAVITM
+177 FLIKELEATALITM

-197 NGTIMNKLSS
+197 NGTILNKLSS
-207 IFDIILEIE
+207 IFDIVLEIN
-216 VQEESDKIKRK
+216 VQEEADKIKRK
-227 LKLVSIK
+227 LKLVSMK
-234 GAGKKSAST
+234 GAGSKSAST

-279 EYYLDMPFHQNHV
+279 EYYLDMPFHHNHV

-307 SDAGPSGVIDAS
+307 SDVGPSGVIDAA

-339 EKIEVLN
+339 EKIEALN
-346 DIIGHCETFKKASDK
+346 DMIGHCETFKKASDK

-384 GIELHKAL
+384 GIDLHHAL

-397 HTSKEDGSF
+397 HTNKEDGSF

-488 SAFYQNEFG
+488 SAYSGNEFG
-497 NSAIPVRFKSG
+497 NSVIPARFKS

>member
-1 MPYVMIPGLLS
+1 MPDVIIPGFSS
-12 LVGKEAAE
+12 LVGQAGAE
-20 KIDSGIT
+20 KIDSGIVL
-27 MLMSPPSGGKT
+27 LMSPPGGGKT
-38 LFCRQM
+38 LYCRQM
-44 ISDYLQS
+44 ILESLED
-51 GAYCIYINS
+51 GASCIYINS

-71 KNVTNEQQI
+71 KSVTE
-80 EKLKF
+80 EKIKKLRF
-85 LNPYLVSAGTDETDI
+85 LNPYLVTTSTKESDI
-100 STSINDPKLSA
+100 STGINDPKLSA
-111 TLREIQNT
+111 TLQEIQNT
-119 IDAWTT
+119 IDEWTS
-125 SVTNTNKATTNQESM
+125 SVINTNTGTNQES
-140 STVSDNNTKYA
+140 TTLGNNTKYA
-151 IFIDSLTHLITL
+151 IFIDSLTHMFTL
-163 FEEDKVFKFINALS
+163 FEEDKVLKFINALS
-177 FLIKEIEATAVITM
+177 FLIKELETTALITM

-197 NGTIMNKLSS
+197 NGAILNKLSS
-207 IFDIILEIE
+207 IFDIVLEID
-216 VQEESDKIKRK
+216 VQEEDDKIKRK
-227 LKLVSIK
+227 LKLVSMK
-234 GAGKKSAST
+234 GAGSKSASAI
-243 VFDIEEDGNLKFESE
+243 FDIEEDGNLKFESE

-279 EYYLDMPFHQNHV
+279 EYYLDMPFHHNHV

-307 SDAGPSGVIDAS
+307 SDVGPSGVIDAA

-339 EKIEVLN
+339 EKIEALN
-346 DIIGHCETFKKASDK
+346 DMIGHCETFKKASDK

-384 GIELHKAL
+384 GIDLHHAL

-397 HTSKEDGSF
+397 HTNKEDGSF

-466 YKGMINLLGDYQVKH
+466 YRGMINLLGDYQVKH

-488 SAFYQNEFG
+488 SAYSGNEFG
-497 NSAIPVRFKSG
+497 NSAVPARFKS

>member
-1 MPYVMIPGLLS
+1 MPDVIIPGFSS
-12 LVGKEAAE
+12 LVGQAGAE
-20 KIDSGIT
+20 KTESGIIL
-27 MLMSPPSGGKT
+27 LMSPPGGGKT
-38 LFCRQM
+38 LYCRQM
-44 ISDYLQS
+44 ILESLED
-51 GAYCIYINS
+51 GASCIYINS

-71 KNVTNEQQI
+71 KSVTE
-80 EKLKF
+80 EKIKKLRF
-85 LNPYLVSAGTDETDI
+85 LNPYLVTTGTKESDI
-100 STSINDPKLSA
+100 STGINDLKLSA
-111 TLREIQNT
+111 TLQEIKNT
-119 IDAWTT
+119 INQWTS
-125 SVTNTNKATTNQESM
+125 SVTNTNTGTNQES
-140 STVSDNNTKYA
+140 TTLGNNTKYA
-151 IFIDSLTHLITL
+151 IFIDSLTHMFTL
-163 FEEDKVFKFINALS
+163 FEEDKVLKFINALS
-177 FLIKEIEATAVITM
+177 FLIKEIEATALITM

-197 NGTIMNKLSS
+197 NGTILNKLSS
-207 IFDIILEIE
+207 IFDIVLEID
-216 VQEESDKIKRK
+216 VQEEADKIKRK
-227 LKLVSIK
+227 LKLVSMK
-234 GAGKKSAST
+234 GVGSKSASA
-243 VFDIEEDGNLKFESE
+243 VFNIEEDGNLKFESE

-279 EYYLDMPFHQNHV
+279 EYYLDMPFHHNHV

-307 SDAGPSGVIDAS
+307 SDVGPSGVIDAA

-339 EKIEVLN
+339 EKIEALN
-346 DIIGHCETFKKASDK
+346 DMIGHCETFKKASDK

-384 GIELHKAL
+384 GIDLHHAL

-397 HTSKEDGSF
+397 HTNKEDGSF

-466 YKGMINLLGDYQVKH
+466 YRGMINLLGDYQVKH

-488 SAFYQNEFG
+488 SAYSGNEFG
-497 NSAIPVRFKSG
+497 NSAVPARFKS